1 MKKTG
6 MMCLAL
12 CCILL
17 YAGSAS
23 ALLIEGSWNSN
34 DNPDIVDTGTWESVI
49 QGSHPGWVGS
59 TLDALS
65 DTGSQWSID
74 NLVRTGGVIV
84 NDGTTSYGSYSNAY
98 FQEVI
103 HTNDFGTATLSFN
116 SDVYTMNDLQGY
128 SHTTF
133 YFFSEVAYLQYG
145 LGALVGIEDMLFT
158 QSALFTENG
167 TTFEV
172 GFTVSGY
179 RTWEDYS
186 GDAPIHGGVADYVQL
201 TIEAA
206 PSPVPEP
213 GTMILFGAGLIAIA
227 GARRMRSRV
236 QPGA

>member
-6 MMCLAL
+6 IMCFVL
-12 CCILL
+12 CCVLL

-23 ALLIEGSWNSN
+23 ALLIEGTWNSN
-34 DNPDIVDTGTWESVI
+34 DDPGTINTGTWVSQI

-65 DTGSQWSID
+65 DTSSQWSID
-74 NLVRTGGVIV
+74 NLVRTGGTIV
-84 NDGTTSYGSYSNAY
+84 NDGTTSYGSYANAY

-103 HTNDFGTATLSFN
+103 HTNDYGTATLSFGG
-116 SDVYTMNDLQGY
+116 DVYIMNGLQGE
-128 SHTTF
+128 SSTTF
-133 YFFSEVAYLQYG
+133 YFSSYAAYSQYG

-167 TTFEV
+167 TIYEV
-172 GFTVSGY
+172 EFLVTGY
-179 RTWEDYS
+179 RTWQDYS
-186 GDAPIHGGVADYVQL
+186 AAVPLHGGVADYVQL

-213 GTMILFGAGLIAIA
+213 GTMILLGAGLIAIA
-227 GARRMRSRV
+227 GARRIRSEN
-236 QPGA
+236 